1 MAPSVLA
8 VLDLEATG
16 LEATG
21 LEATVLAVSVLAVLC
36 LVSPLLVSLL
46 LASLLLVAAGLE
58 VAGFEVEV
66 LGVALL
72 EAAVFGAAGF
82 AALDLEVVS
91 WAAGLA
97 VGTSSA
103 ARASGVM
110 AARPTTSARLVA
122 SAVDRNVPARTERI
136 TEVLCGPESSGRLGH
151 GFLFD

>member
-1 MAPSVLA
+1 MVPSVLG
-8 VLDLEATG
+8 VPD

-21 LEATVLAVSVLAVLC
+21 LEATVLAASVLAVLC
-36 LVSPLLVSLL
+36 LVSLL
-46 LASLLLVAAGLE
+46 LASPLLVAAGLE
-58 VAGFEVEV
+58 AAGFEVEA

-82 AALDLEVVS
+82 AALDLEAVS
-91 WAAGLA
+91 WAAGFA

-103 ARASGVM
+103 AWASGVM

-122 SAVDRNVPARTERI
+122 NAVDRNVPARTERI
-136 TEVLCGPESSGRLGH
+136 TEVLCGPESSGRLGP